1 MDQEQRVNEALQ
13 ALNISFE
20 VHRHRPVYTVEEAE
34 DVWAAIPGQGCK
46 NLFLRDAKGERH
58 FLVVVPKDK
67 RVDIKALGA
76 AQDLGRLS
84 FGSPDRLMRFLGLEP
99 GAVSPFGILND
110 PQGLV
115 TVMVDQALLAADRVT
130 FHPNVNTATL
140 ALSVADF
147 KRFLES
153 RPSAVR
159 FIAVPVVS
167 D

>member
-1 MDQEQRVNEALQ
+1 MDQELRVTEALQ
-13 ALNISFE
+13 ALAISFE
-20 VHRHRPVYTVEEAE
+20 VHQHRAVYTVEEAE
-34 DVWAAIPGQGCK
+34 DVWASVPGQGCK

-76 AQDLGRLS
+76 AQGLGRLS
-84 FGSPDRLMRFLGLEP
+84 FGSSDRLMRFLGLEP

-115 TVMVDQALLAADRVT
+115 TVMVDQALMAGELVA

-140 ALSVADF
+140 ALSVPDF

-153 RPSAVR
+153 RRNPVK
-159 FIAVPVVS
+159 FITVPEVS
-167 D
+167 E